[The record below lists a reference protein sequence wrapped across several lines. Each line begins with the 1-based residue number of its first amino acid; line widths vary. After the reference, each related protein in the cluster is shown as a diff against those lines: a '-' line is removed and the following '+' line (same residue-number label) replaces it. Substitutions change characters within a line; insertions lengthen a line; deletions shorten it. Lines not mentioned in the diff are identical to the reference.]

1 MNWWFF
7 RVSLL
12 IAAVLCGSG
21 GNNRPNQVDK
31 SLVVLFTIL
40 ILEYFTTV
48 ADRRHCTAIQE
59 EDSNIKE

>member
-40 ILEYFTTV
+40 KLEYYYV
-48 ADRRHCTAIQE
+48 LLPTAAIALQF
-59 EDSNIKE
+59 KRKTPK